1 MKTNNEKWQGNS
13 KPKSNAGAGRDGK
26 PFEKRDVKSI
36 LKGSRGGSKFGTGKP
51 SGDSRSTGN
60 SDSKRTET
68 GRPSYGDKKPYE
80 NRGNSS
86 YGDKKPYENRGNS
99 SYGDKKPYENRGNS
113 SYGDKKPY
121 ENRDS
126 RPSFGEKKS
135 FESRGDK
142 PAYGD
147 RKPWENKEGSR
158 PASGEKR
165 SFRSSGD
172 DSESGDRKPYESR
185 ESRPS
190 FGPKKPWENKDSKP
204 PYGERKPFESREGGR
219 PSFGTKKPWE
229 NKDSKPYGE
238 RKPWENKDSKPFGER
253 KPWESRDSR
262 PSTGERKPWENRD
275 SKPAYGERKPWEDRT
290 DSNGEKT
297 YGRNL
302 NEPEDESRP
311 DKLTFR
317 KPAPGQKSE
326 FVETRYDNKKDGVAF
341 RKPTRRAD
349 DDYDPNSKYSNK
361 KQLEYQKTVV
371 DLTKPLRLN
380 KFLANA
386 GICSRREADEYIQAG
401 VISVNGEIVTEMGV
415 KVLLTDK
422 VMFHDQT
429 VQSERKVYL
438 LLNKP
443 KDCVTTS
450 EDTHDRL
457 TVIDLVKN
465 ACSERIYPVGRLDR
479 NTTGVLLLTN
489 DGDLASKLTH
499 PKYEKKK
506 IYHVTLD
513 KVLEKGD
520 YETILAGVT
529 LDEDVIQVDALE
541 FVKEGDLKQVGIEIH
556 SGQNRVVRRIFE
568 KLGYKIIRLD
578 RVFFAG
584 LTKKN
589 LPRGKYRFLSERE
602 VSMLKMGAHE

>member
-13 KPKSNAGAGRDGK
+13 KGKPSSGAGRDGK

-36 LKGSRGGSKFGTGKP
+36 LKGSRGAAKFSTAKPERDNKRPNDRPDSRNNDNTRPAFGEKKSFQLKGDRPDSGERRSFESRDGKP
-51 SGDSRSTGN
+51 SFSPKKPWENR
-60 SDSKRTET
+60 DSK
-68 GRPSYGDKKPYE
+68 PAYGERKPW
-80 NRGNSS
+80 
-86 YGDKKPYENRGNS
+86 
-99 SYGDKKPYENRGNS
+99 
-113 SYGDKKPY
+113 

-126 RPSFGEKKS
+126 RP
-135 FESRGDK
+135 
-142 PAYGD
+142 
-147 RKPWENKEGSR
+147 
-158 PASGEKR
+158 ASG
-165 SFRSSGD
+165 D
-172 DSESGDRKPYESR
+172 
-185 ESRPS
+185 
-190 FGPKKPWENKDSKP
+190 
-204 PYGERKPFESREGGR
+204 
-219 PSFGTKKPWE
+219 
-229 NKDSKPYGE
+229 
-238 RKPWENKDSKPFGER
+238 RKPWENKDSKPSF
-253 KPWESRDSR
+253 
-262 PSTGERKPWENRD
+262 GERKPWENRD
-275 SKPAYGERKPWEDRT
+275 SKPAYGERKPYENREGGRPAFNGPKKPWESRDSKPKPWEDRT
-290 DSNGEKT
+290 DSNGEKV
-297 YGRNL
+297 YGRGPSESN
-302 NEPEDESRP
+302 EDEPRTG
-311 DKLTFR
+311 KLSFK
-317 KPAPGQKSE
+317 KPGEGQKSE
-326 FVETRYDNKKDGVAF
+326 FIETRYDNKKDGVMY
-341 RKPTRRAD
+341 RKRS

-361 KQLEYQKTVV
+361 KQLEFKKTVV
-371 DLTKPLRLN
+371 DLTKPIRLN

-422 VMFHDQT
+422 VLFHEQA
-429 VQSERKVYL
+429 VRSERKVYL

-457 TVIDLVKN
+457 TVLDLVKN

-499 PKYEKKK
+499 PKYDKKK

-513 KVLEKGD
+513 KPLEEVD
-520 YETILAGVT
+520 FNAIMAGVT
-529 LDEDVIQVDALE
+529 LDDGIIAADALE
-541 FVKEGDLKQVGIEIH
+541 FVKEGDLKQVGVEIH

-578 RVFFAG
+578 RVYFAG
-584 LTKKN
+584 LTKKQ

>member
-36 LKGSRGGSKFGTGKP
+36 LKGSRGAAKFGSGKTGE
-51 SGDSRSTGN
+51 SRS
-60 SDSKRTET
+60 DSS
-68 GRPSYGDKKPYE
+68 RPAYGDKKPFE
-80 NRGNSS
+80 NRGSSS
-86 YGDKKPYENRGNS
+86 YGDKKPY
-99 SYGDKKPYENRGNS
+99 GD
-113 SYGDKKPY
+113 
-121 ENRDS
+121 RDS

-147 RKPWENKEGSR
+147 RKPYGDRDNR

-172 DSESGDRKPYESR
+172 SADSGERKPYGDR

-204 PYGERKPFESREGGR
+204 AYGDR
-219 PSFGTKKPWE
+219 KPWE
-229 NKDSKPYGE
+229 NKDSKPSFGE
-238 RKPWENKDSKPFGER
+238 RKPWENKDSKPAYGDR
-253 KPWESRDSR
+253 KPYENREGGR
-262 PSTGERKPWENRD
+262 PSFGPKKPWENRD

-302 NEPEDESRP
+302 NAPEDESRP
-311 DKLTFR
+311 DKLSFK
-317 KPAPGQKSE
+317 KPGEGQKSE
-326 FVETRYDNKKDGVAF
+326 FIETRYDNKKDGVAF
-341 RKPTRRAD
+341 RKPARRAD

-361 KQLEYQKTVV
+361 KQLEYQKTVI

-457 TVIDLVKN
+457 TVLDLVKN

-513 KVLEKGD
+513 KVLEKND